1 MYCACCYC
9 WCIGKFLIV
18 KSLGDESAG
27 ATTTKPQQPISLVEL
42 NQHLVN
48 DDRCSGAD
56 NPTIDANTGDMNVV
70 MQETVGGA
78 VG

>member
-1 MYCACCYC
+1 MLLC

-18 KSLGDESAG
+18 KSLGDESAA

-56 NPTIDANTGDMNVV
+56 NQTIDANTANNGDINVV
-70 MQETVGGA
+70 MQETVGGT